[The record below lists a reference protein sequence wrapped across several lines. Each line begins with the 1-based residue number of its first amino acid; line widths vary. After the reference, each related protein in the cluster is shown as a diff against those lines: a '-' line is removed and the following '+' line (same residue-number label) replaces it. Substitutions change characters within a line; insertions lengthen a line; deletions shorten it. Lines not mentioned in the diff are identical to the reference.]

1 MAIYLF
7 FRLVVSFFITLCYRL
22 RLRSLLG
29 RLGHLLLLRSP
40 QKVQLRF
47 RLMTIWLMKIA
58 CWLKMIWKS
67 PSYQLVRWIASNL
80 LDFADFL
87 QYIIGHWLNQFL
99 FFFCSFSF
107 SFFLLCKWSW
117 WLWSRKYKESLQKL
131 HMWQSWGRGES
142 KVRTNNGS
150 AEQSSISMWQRM
162 FLVLFF
168 KHCMNVLSCLAHGL
182 SAEVSGVDLD
192 LKKRKNKL
200 SSRPWFC
207 SLMV

>member
-107 SFFLLCKWSW
+107 SFFFCANEVGDCEVGSTRKACKNCTCG
-117 WLWSRKYKESLQKL
+117 RAEAEEKVKL
-131 HMWQSWGRGES
+131 GLTMDQLNNPQSACGN
-142 KVRTNNGS
+142 VC
-150 AEQSSISMWQRM
+150 
-162 FLVLFF
+162 FLFF
-168 KHCMNVLSCLAHGL
+168 F
-182 SAEVSGVDLD
+182 
-192 LKKRKNKL
+192 
-200 SSRPWFC
+200 SSTAWMC
-207 SLMV
+207 CHVWHMGWVQKCQE